1 MWFLYICILLRFS
14 ALATYW
20 NLPPDEKVSR
30 RKHPACKRATMDCS
44 LMDNTHWKTPP
55 YWTSKNHQSRDS
67 RNYLENYQLFQCYNA
82 FFIIEKKLP
91 ISRRILLVLFFSFVK
106 VSLDLSIP
114 FSLSKLLFPQ
124 KITLLTG
131 ISSSIY
137 FFYSPTQVI
146 HD

>member
-1 MWFLYICILLRFS
+1 MVLYICILLRFS

-82 FFIIEKKLP
+82 FLSLKK
-91 ISRRILLVLFFSFVK
+91 ITNFQKNIACFSFFICKSVI
-106 VSLDLSIP
+106 SIP
-114 FSLSKLLFPQ
+114 FSLI
-124 KITLLTG
+124 KITFSPKDNFADWYIIKYLFLL
-131 ISSSIY
+131 
-137 FFYSPTQVI
+137 
-146 HD
+146 